1 MTPDG
6 LVDAFARAW
15 PDVTDRGAVRVV
27 RAPGRVNLI
36 GEHTDY
42 NLGFVLPAAI
52 DRDVWVA
59 SAPTDD
65 RRVEL
70 VRLDTG
76 ERGSM
81 ALDESRPVDGTW
93 FDYAAGVAAEL
104 GAAGLPV
111 TGLRGVVGSTLP
123 IGAGLSSSAAL
134 ELTVALALLGDGADA
149 VSRLDLAQIAQRAE
163 NDYVGVQC
171 GLMDQVAS
179 GCGVAGAA
187 LLLDCRS
194 LDLQP
199 VPIPSDLELVVCH
212 TGSSRRLGPEYNRRR
227 AECDAGVAAL
237 AAVDPSVASLRDA
250 TPARLDTVAASV
262 DPVVLRR
269 CRHVVAENERVLATV
284 AALESGDLAV
294 VGRLFAESHA
304 SLRDLFEVSS
314 PELDALVEIG
324 AAVPGVVASRMT
336 GGGFGGCTVHL
347 VERGR
352 AGALADAVAASYA
365 SRTGHTAVVMPVRAV
380 DGAARVR

>member
-1 MTPDG
+1 MTPDE
-6 LVDAFARAW
+6 LVDTFVGAW
-15 PDVTDRGAVRVV
+15 PDAARAAVRVV

-52 DRDVWVA
+52 DRDVWIA
-59 SAPTDD
+59 SVPTADG
-65 RRVEL
+65 RAEL

-76 ERGSM
+76 ERGAM
-81 ALDESRPVDGTW
+81 ALDEDRPADGSW
-93 FDYAAGVAAEL
+93 FDYVAGVAIGLA
-104 GAAGLPV
+104 AAGLPV

-134 ELTVALALLGDGADA
+134 ELAAALALLDDA
-149 VSRLDLAQIAQRAE
+149 AGNVPRLDLARIAQHAE

-179 GCGVAGAA
+179 ACGEPGAA

-194 LDLQP
+194 LDRRP
-199 VPIPSDLELVVCH
+199 VPLPEGIELVVCH
-212 TGSSRRLGPEYNRRR
+212 TGSSRRLGTEYNRRR
-227 AECDAGVAAL
+227 AECEAGVAAL
-237 AAVDPSVASLRDA
+237 ADFDPSVHSLRDA
-250 TPARLDTVAASV
+250 TAPLLDEAAGRI

-284 AALESGDLAV
+284 AALEDGDLAT

-304 SLRDLFEVSS
+304 SLRDLYEVSS

-324 AAVPGVVASRMT
+324 SGVPGVVAGRMT

-352 AGALADAVAASYA
+352 ADALAAAVAGSYQA
-365 SRTGHTAVVMPVRAV
+365 RTGLTATVMPVRATG
-380 DGAARVR
+380 GASRVR